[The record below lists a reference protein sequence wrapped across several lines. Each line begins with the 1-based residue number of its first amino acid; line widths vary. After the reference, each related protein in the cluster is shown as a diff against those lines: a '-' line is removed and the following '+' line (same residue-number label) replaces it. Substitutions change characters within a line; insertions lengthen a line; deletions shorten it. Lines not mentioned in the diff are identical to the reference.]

1 MYLIMYP
8 TTVLNKLWMLN
19 GYSSQCKQDERSS
32 SATEEG
38 PMNAFFRKLKI
49 HSLAIA
55 IIARA
60 KMEMKPRGMLL
71 VKRAGW
77 RAA

>member
-1 MYLIMYP
+1 
-8 TTVLNKLWMLN
+8 
-19 GYSSQCKQDERSS
+19 
-32 SATEEG
+32 
-38 PMNAFFRKLKI
+38 MNAFFRKLEI

-60 KMEMKPRGMLL
+60 KMEMKAPGILL